1 MSVIASIE
9 AEYLR
14 YKKLADA
21 ALEQVSDEELFQVPG
36 GGSNS
41 LEMIVRHIAGNLR
54 SRFTD
59 FRTADGEKP
68 WRHRDD
74 EFEPAAIDR
83 AGLLKGWE
91 EAWAVLLGEIR
102 ELSDADLAATVTIR
116 HQALRI
122 DEALHRSLA
131 HTAYHVGQVVY
142 VAKAMRSEAWRCLS
156 IPRGMSTAFNQKMA
170 QQAPPPATR
179 S

>member
-1 MSVIASIE
+1 MSIVKSIE
-9 AEYLR
+9 GEYLR

-54 SRFTD
+54 SRFSD

-68 WRHRDD
+68 WRLRDD
-74 EFEPAAIDR
+74 EFEPASIGR
-83 AGLLKGWE
+83 AELLKAWE
-91 EAWAVLLGEIR
+91 EAWAVLLGEVGK
-102 ELSDADLAATVTIR
+102 LTDDDLAATVTIR
-116 HQALRI
+116 HEPLRI

-156 IPRGMSTAFNQKMA
+156 IPRGMSAAFNQKMA
-170 QQAPPPATR
+170 QQTPPPASR